1 MPAPLGA
8 GWVTAAAAA
17 RRSAP
22 PPLPSAVA
30 LDLWLALRRSLSC
43 RCCEAWEQDYAARGR
58 VTPPGARH
66 GVGDSRRR
74 RAHKLPP
81 TTVAGGEWTSPN
93 RAPFCRSARV
103 GRPRARPG
111 GGDLGGNVRGL
122 FVRRRLGGAETCGLM
137 PLTNCGAGRPHRP
150 LQLFPFGGILRPT
163 CRRSDY
169 GRGESLA
176 VAESRGRRFVLWH
189 VLRVYAGQVLVR
201 CKSHTTR
208 PTTLS
213 HGRPG
218 AYLDGRRLAPPLV
231 PGW

>member
-1 MPAPLGA
+1 MGD
-8 GWVTAAAAA
+8 TAAAAA

-122 FVRRRLGGAETCGLM
+122 FVRRRLGGADTCGLM

-150 LQLFPFGGILRPT
+150 LQLFPFGGILRLTVVVGLMGVGNRWPWVIPAAGGLCFGT
-163 CRRSDY
+163 CSGCMLD
-169 GRGESLA
+169 
-176 VAESRGRRFVLWH
+176 RF
-189 VLRVYAGQVLVR
+189 
-201 CKSHTTR
+201 
-208 PTTLS
+208 
-213 HGRPG
+213 
-218 AYLDGRRLAPPLV
+218 
-231 PGW
+231 